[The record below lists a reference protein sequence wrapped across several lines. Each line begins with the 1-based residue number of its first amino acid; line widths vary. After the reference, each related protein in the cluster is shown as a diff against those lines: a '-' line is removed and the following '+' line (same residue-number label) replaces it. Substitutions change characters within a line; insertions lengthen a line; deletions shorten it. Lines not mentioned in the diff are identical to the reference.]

1 MHHELF
7 STHELCGDVFVSD
20 TDPDQSLRDM
30 LADGALVQV
39 ARRSGVT
46 VELFAMNA
54 SDNPIVLGFADICNS
69 FTAAETYDEL
79 LAKLGKTSGEK
90 DTLRLVVIPNAPLI
104 LPSDTDDTK
113 SMAAKSSVQQAVAI
127 TDALDCA
134 KRIADASIDASNCF
148 FFHYGARTSRN
159 GLWELST
166 SVSAIL
172 PKSRV
177 ALPTPANIN
186 IMPTLVLGL
195 FAEVDTQDND
205 LYHHEGVAVTIDE
218 EEDGSSIRCICRLI
232 VEDER
237 YTVTRLLPPNSVSS
251 LSKAFLSIEDPS
263 EWIIRDNQGIEDNL
277 ADSVEWLATAMP
289 SRVISAC
296 LPAVRDVSRRR
307 APMLVDIVPPLI
319 PAANPPPPV
328 EVADSPV
335 PSASASPPPAATPP
349 STVAESIPDSLNGTS
364 LPVPHPSPIDHLPE
378 SNLLKVVEDTFGK
391 QAVVP
396 VADTLKT
403 LDDQPY
409 TLILGADNMVQ
420 VLPGALPPRLLDHLS
435 SVSRTASLPLLSGNT
450 TQLNKNRGTLQI
462 GRVLLDLKNVVR
474 HERIIVYRSAE
485 ESHKPTEVK
494 RTRIDVKKAV
504 KGDSYRGSVPR
515 FARKIEIARSLMH
528 R

>member
-39 ARRSGVT
+39 ARRSGVV

-54 SDNPIVLGFADICNS
+54 KDNPIVLGFVDICNS
-69 FTAAETYDEL
+69 FADAKNYDEL
-79 LAKLGKTSGEK
+79 VAKIGQTPSDK
-90 DTLRLVVIPNAPLI
+90 DTLRLVVIPNEPLR
-104 LPSDTDDTK
+104 LPSDTDDTNK

-127 TDALDCA
+127 TDAIDCA

-159 GLWELST
+159 GVWETST

-195 FAEVDTQDND
+195 FSEVDTQDND
-205 LYHHEGVAVTIDE
+205 LYHHDGVAVTIDE

-237 YTVTRLLPPNSVSS
+237 YTVTRLLPPNSVSN
-251 LSKAFLSIEDPS
+251 LSKAFLSIEDAS
-263 EWIIRDNQGIEDNL
+263 DWIIRDNQGIEDNL
-277 ADSVEWLATAMP
+277 AASVEWLATAMP

-307 APMLVDIVPPLI
+307 APMLVDQIPSSPI
-319 PAANPPPPV
+319 PATKPPPIQV
-328 EVADSPV
+328 QDSPV
-335 PSASASPPPAATPP
+335 PSVSATPPPAETPH
-349 STVAESIPDSLNGTS
+349 STVAEPIPESF
-364 LPVPHPSPIDHLPE
+364 VEMHPSPIDLPPR

-391 QAVVP
+391 RAVVP

-409 TLILGADNMVQ
+409 TLVLGADNVVQ
-420 VLPGALPPRLLDHLS
+420 VLPGALPPKLLDHLS
-435 SVSRTASLPLLSGNT
+435 TVSRTASLPLLSGNT
-450 TQLNKNRGTLQI
+450 TQLNKSNGILQI
-462 GRVLLDLKNVVR
+462 GRVLLDLKNIVR
-474 HERIIVYRSAE
+474 HERIIVYRSADK
-485 ESHKPTEVK
+485 SLKSTEVK
-494 RTRIDVKKAV
+494 RTRTDVKKAV
-504 KGDSYRGSVPR
+504 EGDSYRGAVPR
-515 FARKIEIARSLMH
+515 FARKMEIARSLMH